1 MKTIHK
7 ILILTFLLFALGVYL
22 SPALQAQCAMCAA
35 TVESN
40 AKEGQTKGA
49 GLNKGILYLM
59 TIPYVLFSVVGFL
72 FWKKAKRAKTKK
84 IRLETF

>member
-1 MKTIHK
+1 MKTLHK
-7 ILILTFLLFALGVYL
+7 VLFLSLLLFAVAIYF
-22 SPALQAQCAMCAA
+22 SPTLQAQCAMCAA

-49 GLNKGILYLM
+49 GLNTGILYLM
-59 TIPYVLFSVVGFL
+59 SIPYVLFSVVGFL
-72 FWKKAKRAKTKK
+72 FWKKAKRNKTKK